1 VVLYSKAK
9 EIRELA
15 KVIKDLPD
23 IREEKVAE
31 LKKQIDQ
38 GTYKVDG
45 EKIAFKMIKEFILD
59 EILLSNESFSMSK
72 KSTFSKKF

>member
-1 VVLYSKAK
+1 MVLYSKAK

-38 GTYKVDG
+38 GTYKVDE

-59 EILLSNESFSMSK
+59 EILLSNESFSMS
-72 KSTFSKKF
+72 

>member
-1 VVLYSKAK
+1 MVLYLKAK

-15 KVIKDLPD
+15 KVIKGLPD

-38 GTYKVDG
+38 GTYKIDG
-45 EKIAFKMIKEFILD
+45 KKIAFKMIKEFILD
-59 EILLSNESFSMSK
+59 EILLSHESFSISK
-72 KSTFSKKF
+72 ELRL